1 MIASDG
7 LPDELPH
14 QVRSTETLRSE
25 RAALSEGGRVAAEG
39 SAAEPPAAV
48 SVAVAV
54 TAVAAISPVLG
65 VKGESDRTKSEDGDM
80 SDSALARAAS
90 EPPVNEDADD
100 EEVMTSA
107 ASAGDRDKAVDDAN
121 RR

>member
-39 SAAEPPAAV
+39 SAV
-48 SVAVAV
+48 Y
-54 TAVAAISPVLG
+54 LY
-65 VKGESDRTKSEDGDM
+65 
-80 SDSALARAAS
+80 ALAPEIEMAPEIA
-90 EPPVNEDADD
+90 P
-100 EEVMTSA
+100 
-107 ASAGDRDKAVDDAN
+107 RDVS
-121 RR
+121 RECY

>member
-39 SAAEPPAAV
+39 SAV
-48 SVAVAV
+48 Y
-54 TAVAAISPVLG
+54 LY
-65 VKGESDRTKSEDGDM
+65 
-80 SDSALARAAS
+80 ALAPQMAPEMAPEMAS
-90 EPPVNEDADD
+90 RGSAIECLSVPMCLPD
-100 EEVMTSA
+100 ELPHQVHHVA
-107 ASAGDRDKAVDDAN
+107 LIAIDCR
-121 RR
+121 